1 MKIQIL
7 RGGLDSKNPKQ
18 KFSIFQNYQKI
29 EYLEISP
36 TELGEYC
43 LKKLDRLLNT
53 FITIV
58 DEGEIYDE
66 ARNTERKIKHGH
78 YKGPLHGI
86 PFFCQR

>member
-1 MKIQIL
+1 M
-7 RGGLDSKNPKQ
+7 NPKQ
-18 KFSIFQNYQKI
+18 KFSILLLQNYQKI

-36 TELGEYC
+36 TEPVEYC
-43 LKKLDRLLNT
+43 LARIKKLNQLLNT

-66 ARNTERKIKHGH
+66 ARNIERKIKHGR